1 MDRRI
6 KAIKKDRTG
15 KIVAFCNPGES
26 WSPRR
31 TADVV
36 KDISSNERSYYV
48 QELGRRV
55 YVRLLSGGLLQT
67 TKDAASGNN
76 LSNLPIVT

>member
-6 KAIKKDRTG
+6 KAVKKDRNG
-15 KIVAFCNPGES
+15 KVVAFCNPGES

-31 TADVV
+31 TADVA
-36 KDISSNERSYYV
+36 KDISNNQRSYYV

-55 YVRLLSGGLLQT
+55 YVRVLSGGRLQT
-67 TKDAASGNN
+67 TKDAASGNH
-76 LSNLPIVT
+76 LSNLPSC

>member
-6 KAIKKDRTG
+6 KAVKKDRAG
-15 KIVAFCNPGES
+15 NVIAFCNPGES

-31 TADVV
+31 TADVAR
-36 KDISSNERSYYV
+36 DISSNERSYYV

-55 YVRLLSGGLLQT
+55 YVRLLSGGRLQT
-67 TKDAASGNN
+67 TKDAASQNH
-76 LSNLPIVT
+76 LSNLPAC